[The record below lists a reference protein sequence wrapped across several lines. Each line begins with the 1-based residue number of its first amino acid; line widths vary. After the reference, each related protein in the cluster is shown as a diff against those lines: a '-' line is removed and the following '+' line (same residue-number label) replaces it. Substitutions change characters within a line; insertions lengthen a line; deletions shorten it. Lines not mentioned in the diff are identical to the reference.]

1 VKKRR
6 PFHFSSVIYDPV
18 DIARA
23 GVFISIDSEGR
34 LSVDRGY
41 VRPEHEAP
49 REDPAVGQS
58 ADTSS
63 SDGQASRA
71 PGVQRTAI
79 SVEGT
84 AADIEDDDEDAVRP
98 LPDRLITELTAH
110 RTLALRDALAEN
122 PAITFQAVL
131 HNFVLTAFYRFATL
145 GSCLEIG
152 LRTPTFPTQ
161 APGLR
166 ESASAKSVEAR
177 HETWKAR
184 LPKDE
189 EDLWAALT
197 ALDGTAQASLFAHCA
212 SFAVNALYEPA
223 NRYNEGR
230 VSAHG
235 VRARLDQADALA
247 RAVGLDM
254 VQAGWKPT
262 VDNYLGRVTK
272 PRILEAVRE
281 AKGEP
286 SAQLIDHLK
295 KGDMAKEAER
305 LLDGSG
311 WLPEALCLLD
321 VASEPAQQEGEA
333 ASLPEFLS
341 DDEERDAAAD
351 EDRPQQ
357 LDAAE

>member
-1 VKKRR
+1 
-6 PFHFSSVIYDPV
+6 
-18 DIARA
+18 
-23 GVFISIDSEGR
+23 
-34 LSVDRGY
+34 
-41 VRPEHEAP
+41 
-49 REDPAVGQS
+49 
-58 ADTSS
+58 
-63 SDGQASRA
+63 
-71 PGVQRTAI
+71 VQRTAI
-79 SVEGT
+79 SVAGT
-84 AADIEDDDEDAVRP
+84 AADTEDDDEDAARP
-98 LPDRLITELTAH
+98 LPDRLIIELTAH

-122 PAITFQAVL
+122 PAIAFQAVL
-131 HNFVLTAFYRFATL
+131 HNFVLTAFYRFASS

-166 ESASAKSVEAR
+166 ESSSAKAVEAR
-177 HETWKAR
+177 HESWKAR

-189 EDLWAALT
+189 NALWDALT

-212 SFAVNALYEPA
+212 SFAVNALFEPA
-223 NRYNEGR
+223 NRYNESR

-235 VRARLDQADALA
+235 VQTRLKRADVLA

-272 PRILEAVRE
+272 PRILDAVRE

-311 WLPEALCLLD
+311 WLPEPLRLD
-321 VASEPAQQEGEA
+321 GGASEPAESQGEA
-333 ASLPEFLS
+333 GALPEFLS
-341 DDEERDAAAD
+341 ETEEQETAPD

>member
-1 VKKRR
+1 M
-6 PFHFSSVIYDPV
+6 
-18 DIARA
+18 
-23 GVFISIDSEGR
+23 
-34 LSVDRGY
+34 
-41 VRPEHEAP
+41 
-49 REDPAVGQS
+49 
-58 ADTSS
+58 
-63 SDGQASRA
+63 
-71 PGVQRTAI
+71 
-79 SVEGT
+79 
-84 AADIEDDDEDAVRP
+84 
-98 LPDRLITELTAH
+98 
-110 RTLALRDALAEN
+110 RD
-122 PAITFQAVL
+122 
-131 HNFVLTAFYRFATL
+131 
-145 GSCLEIG
+145 
-152 LRTPTFPTQ
+152 
-161 APGLR
+161 
-166 ESASAKSVEAR
+166 SASAKAVEAR

-189 EDLWAALT
+189 KDLWDALT

-212 SFAVNALYEPA
+212 SFAVNAVYEPA

-235 VRARLDQADALA
+235 VRTRLDQADVLA
-247 RAVGLDM
+247 RVVGLDM
-254 VQAGWKPT
+254 VHAGWKPT

-311 WLPEALCLLD
+311 WLPEPLRLVD
-321 VASEPAQQEGEA
+321 VASLPAEPEGQA
-333 ASLPEFLS
+333 GALPEFLS
-341 DDEERDAAAD
+341 DDEEREPVAD